1 MSYSKEMKSEV
12 LITSVHKGYSDSL
25 FVVEAKTEGFSE
37 GMITLDNKEQL
48 TMLRDALSA
57 FLGDDP
63 GSNKAYFAAES

>member
-12 LITSVHKGYSDSL
+12 LITRIHKDYSDSL

-57 FLGDDP
+57 FLDDEP
-63 GSNKAYFAAES
+63 GSNKAYIAAES